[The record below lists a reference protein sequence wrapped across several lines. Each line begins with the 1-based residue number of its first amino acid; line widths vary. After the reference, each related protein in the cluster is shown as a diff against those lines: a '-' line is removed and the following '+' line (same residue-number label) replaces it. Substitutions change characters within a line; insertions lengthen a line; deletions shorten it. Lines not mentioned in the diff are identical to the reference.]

1 MSLKILI
8 IEDEPDI
15 RKNLEYNLSREGYS
29 VLTAASIAEAEQL
42 IYSNNLSLVL
52 LDLML
57 PDGSGLELCKKMK
70 SDPDIQNL
78 PIIILTA
85 KDDEVDK
92 VVGFEIGADD
102 YVTKPF
108 SVRELILRIK
118 AVLKR
123 GEKKKDI
130 VEIDRQFGD
139 LKIDIDSHEVY
150 VDGELVNLTALEFKL
165 LIQLVDRRGRVQS
178 REQLLTDV
186 GVCGWGRPVLLHS
199 RRNPAVAAAEAGP
212 ELAGGGRG
220 AMLYIS
226 GNDTPAS
233 KALKGTKDWTQVK
246 MRLKS
251 GLDTS
256 LTITCLFG
264 GWGIVTGK
272 AWWDDVSLRKV
283 TYEVIESDES
293 ESVAKGNVE
302 RGKKIF
308 MTHPIAAC
316 TRCHVVKGVGGPVG
330 PVGPVSPVGPVGLNL
345 RETNKAKTNMLAAHV
360 AAMRSPDSVTNTP
373 PQNAPPKY
381 PAGTTI

>member
-42 IYSNNLSLVL
+42 ISSNNLSLIL

-57 PDGSGLELCKKMK
+57 PDGSGLDLCKKMK
-70 SDPDIQNL
+70 SDPDVQNL

-92 VVGFEIGADD
+92 VVGFELGADD

-123 GEKKKDI
+123 GDNKKDI

-150 VDGELVNLTALEFKL
+150 VDGDLVNLTALEFKL

-178 REQLLTDV
+178 REQLLSDV
-186 GVCGWGRPVLLHS
+186 WGYS
-199 RRNPAVAAAEAGP
+199 AEVTT
-212 ELAGGGRG
+212 RTV
-220 AMLYIS
+220 
-226 GNDTPAS
+226 DTHI
-233 KALKGTKDWTQVK
+233 K
-246 MRLKS
+246 RLREKLGS
-251 GLDTS
+251 MGKYVQ
-256 LTITCLFG
+256 TI
-264 GWGIVTGK
+264 
-272 AWWDDVSLRKV
+272 R
-283 TYEVIESDES
+283 
-293 ESVAKGNVE
+293 
-302 RGKKIF
+302 
-308 MTHPIAAC
+308 
-316 TRCHVVKGVGGPVG
+316 GVGYKF
-330 PVGPVSPVGPVGLNL
+330 S
-345 RETNKAKTNMLAAHV
+345 
-360 AAMRSPDSVTNTP
+360 RSPD
-373 PQNAPPKY
+373 Q
-381 PAGTTI
+381 

>member
-70 SDPDIQNL
+70 SDPDLQNL

-92 VVGFEIGADD
+92 VVGFELGADD

-123 GEKKKDI
+123 GDNKKDI

-178 REQLLTDV
+178 REQLLADV
-186 GVCGWGRPVLLHS
+186 WGYS
-199 RRNPAVAAAEAGP
+199 AAVTT
-212 ELAGGGRG
+212 RTV
-220 AMLYIS
+220 
-226 GNDTPAS
+226 DTHI
-233 KALKGTKDWTQVK
+233 K
-246 MRLKS
+246 RLREKLGS
-251 GLDTS
+251 MGKYVQ
-256 LTITCLFG
+256 TI
-264 GWGIVTGK
+264 
-272 AWWDDVSLRKV
+272 R
-283 TYEVIESDES
+283 
-293 ESVAKGNVE
+293 
-302 RGKKIF
+302 
-308 MTHPIAAC
+308 
-316 TRCHVVKGVGGPVG
+316 GVGYKF
-330 PVGPVSPVGPVGLNL
+330 S
-345 RETNKAKTNMLAAHV
+345 
-360 AAMRSPDSVTNTP
+360 RSPD
-373 PQNAPPKY
+373 Q
-381 PAGTTI
+381 